1 MAIEWNERLA
11 TGNCNIDD
19 QHKELFRRFDTLLAA
34 CNQRKGKDEVYNL
47 LLFLG
52 DYVKTH
58 FSMEETLQKN
68 HNYPHYPAH
77 KKEHEGFIQELRRLE
92 EQLQLEGAS
101 LPLVIQTNQTM
112 VSWLINHINRMDKEM
127 ASYLRSTSKGG

>member
-11 TGNCNIDD
+11 TGNSNIDN
-19 QHKELFRRFDTLLAA
+19 QHKELFLRFDSLLAA
-34 CNQRKGKDEVYNL
+34 CNQRKGKEEVHNL

-58 FSMEETLQKN
+58 FSMEEALQKK

-77 KKEHEGFIQELRRLE
+77 KEEHDSFIRDLQKLE
-92 EQLQLEGAS
+92 KQLKLEGAS
-101 LPLVIQTNQTM
+101 FPLVIETNQTM
-112 VSWLINHINRMDKEM
+112 VSWLIKHINKMDKEM
-127 ASYLRSTSKGG
+127 AEYLRSNN

>member
-1 MAIEWNERLA
+1 MAIEWNEKLA
-11 TGNCNIDD
+11 TGNSNIDN

-34 CNQRKGKDEVYNL
+34 CNQRKGKEEVHNL
-47 LLFLG
+47 LLFLD

-58 FSMEETLQKN
+58 FSMEEALQKK
-68 HNYPHYPAH
+68 HNFPGYPDH
-77 KKEHEGFIQELRRLE
+77 KREHDGFIQELKKLD

-112 VSWLINHINRMDKEM
+112 VSWLIKHINLMDKEM
-127 ASYLRSTSKGG
+127 ALFLRSNS